1 MVESNA
7 AKIIRATRQKSYY
20 FVVSNAELEY
30 VSKSRLLNS
39 NEKLIWINFANKTAL
54 DSSLSCSLTQNQIA
68 ELIGKQSDSVYRA
81 IKTLKFNGFL
91 KAHYQNGDVATTY
104 TLSLPEEGL
113 AYLKSAPERGEA
125 GSSERCIPPAKK
137 QAPPCKN
144 ADTPPAKM
152 HPLLINNNINN
163 KNINHNLD
171 APKAAHDSEPE
182 SKPTEPPHIT
192 VSNADALICEY
203 ENLQEKYKHLSVM
216 KRSQAMYAHFSQED
230 RIKMYNRRN
239 ELAAIEATKAIAS
252 KQNPAFVEKLEQAN
266 PVPLVRTN
274 QPNVKLVEFDFDG
287 EHFLVEEQVKNQ
299 ILNQIPNLYQQNKI
313 TGEAKNKSLKTLMSE
328 IFYYVTKV
336 ASKVLDACQL
346 KRFYI
351 ARKLCLNGS
360 WERPKGLERQ
370 ASIQREQK
378 WQQDKLN
385 EHKLAKAFM
394 GGIVKSV
401 A

>member
-7 AKIIRATRQKSYY
+7 AQIIRATRQKSYY
-20 FVVSNAELEY
+20 FVVSSAELEY

-152 HPLLINNNINN
+152 QPLLINNNINN
-163 KNINHNLD
+163 KNINHNLN
-171 APKAAHDSEPE
+171 APKTIHTPNAEP
-182 SKPTEPPHIT
+182 SEPPHIT

-203 ENLQEKYKHLSVM
+203 ENLQENYKHLTVM
-216 KRSQAMYAHFSQED
+216 KRAQAIKAHFSSDDLSKIYTRQ
-230 RIKMYNRRN
+230 R
-239 ELAAIEATKAIAS
+239 ELNAIETTKAIAS
-252 KQNPAFVEKLEQAN
+252 NPN
-266 PVPLVRTN
+266 PCV
-274 QPNVKLVEFDFDG
+274 
-287 EHFLVEEQVKNQ
+287 
-299 ILNQIPNLYQQNKI
+299 
-313 TGEAKNKSLKTLMSE
+313 
-328 IFYYVTKV
+328 
-336 ASKVLDACQL
+336 CQ
-346 KRFYI
+346 
-351 ARKLCLNGS
+351 
-360 WERPKGLERQ
+360 
-370 ASIQREQK
+370 
-378 WQQDKLN
+378 
-385 EHKLAKAFM
+385 
-394 GGIVKSV
+394 
-401 A
+401 